1 MAKMKRLAFISLLLL
16 LVSHLTHSRSIR
28 EDSNLAISDDGESK
42 SSSFLEWSYLS
53 ATTET
58 CEPTYGFLPCSSNVW
73 GLLFLIVVYEFLLS
87 LGGKYVATG
96 SNLFFQII
104 GPGIFGASLFQ
115 FLGTIPQIVLILV
128 STLSGSLE
136 AAQQR
141 ASLGMGLV
149 AGTTVMLLTLVWGTS
164 VVLGSYDLSAA
175 ITIDKS
181 GSSKSDVDITDYCCS
196 SSAGLWHC
204 YGCGNKLYCTDNV
217 DNVGSFSHPSAGKSF
232 QFVVREK
239 SDYSYCSLIV
249 TFILLFAY
257 IFYQIFQPWIQ
268 NRRFEY
274 LMNKYA
280 KDKLL
285 RLLSTNGKPDTRK
298 IQELFSK
305 IDKDGSRSVSA
316 AELRVLLLG
325 VKMDDDDLSTDRDVE
340 NILGSF
346 DTSGDGRISQ
356 DEFIKGMTT
365 LISDISDQTP
375 DRIKI
380 AGGNNSQNNSQLQQ
394 GLLTSSTRTSTSK
407 VQRFSNSWLNYS
419 RALFFVTVG
428 TVMLCALGEPLI
440 KSVVGF
446 SQATNLPS
454 FCVSYLAIP
463 FALNYGAAIQSIASS
478 RQKTQKSISLT
489 LSALY
494 GGVYMNNIIG
504 LIVFLAPVYA
514 RNLQADSFAEILVV
528 LIICIL
534 MTLLTSFRTTFPRW
548 LGYLVLLLYPI
559 SLALIYLVTS
569 VLNWS

>member
-1 MAKMKRLAFISLLLL
+1 MAKMKRLAIICLLLL
-16 LVSHLTHSRSIR
+16 LVSHLAHSRSIR
-28 EDSNLAISDDGESK
+28 PAISDDGESK

-58 CEPTYGFLPCSSNVW
+58 CEPTYGFLPCSTNVW
-73 GLLFLIVVYEFLLS
+73 GLLFLILVYEFLLS

-96 SNLFFQII
+96 SNLFFQIT

-115 FLGTIPQIVLILV
+115 FLGTFPQIILVLV
-128 STLSGSLE
+128 STLSGSQE

-149 AGTTVMLLTLVWGTS
+149 AGTTVMLLTLIWGTS

-181 GSSKSDVDITDYCCS
+181 GSPKSNLKVLYADSLTFIDSIAGTKVLLSFS
-196 SSAGLWHC
+196 SSGRRVTILIA
-204 YGCGNKLYCTDNV
+204 
-217 DNVGSFSHPSAGKSF
+217 
-232 QFVVREK
+232 
-239 SDYSYCSLIV
+239 LIV

-298 IQELFSK
+298 IQELFTK

-340 NILGSF
+340 NILESF

-380 AGGNNSQNNSQLQQ
+380 GG
-394 GLLTSSTRTSTSK
+394 
-407 VQRFSNSWLNYS
+407 
-419 RALFFVTVG
+419 VG

-446 SQATNLPS
+446 SQAANLPS

-463 FALNYGAAIQSIASS
+463 FALNYGAAIQSIASA

-534 MTLLTSFRTTFPRW
+534 MTLLASFRTTFPRW

-569 VLNWS
+569 VFNWS

>member
-1 MAKMKRLAFISLLLL
+1 MVKMKRLAFISLLLL

-149 AGTTVMLLTLVWGTS
+149 AGTTVMLLTLIWGTS

-181 GSSKSDVDITDYCCS
+181 GSRKSIVVS
-196 SSAGLWHC
+196 SSAG
-204 YGCGNKLYCTDNV
+204 YGIVTDV
-217 DNVGSFSHPSAGKSF
+217 
-232 QFVVREK
+232 ET
-239 SDYSYCSLIV
+239 SYTARIMLITLVPFLILLLAKVFHSSSGRRVTILIALIV

-257 IFYQIFQPWIQ
+257 IFYQTRTVVDPYQQQ
-268 NRRFEY
+268 N
-274 LMNKYA
+274 
-280 KDKLL
+280 
-285 RLLSTNGKPDTRK
+285 S
-298 IQELFSK
+298 
-305 IDKDGSRSVSA
+305 
-316 AELRVLLLG
+316 LLLG

-346 DTSGDGRISQ
+346 DTSG
-356 DEFIKGMTT
+356 
-365 LISDISDQTP
+365 
-375 DRIKI
+375 
-380 AGGNNSQNNSQLQQ
+380 
-394 GLLTSSTRTSTSK
+394 RT
-407 VQRFSNSWLNYS
+407 Y
-419 RALFFVTVG
+419 
-428 TVMLCALGEPLI
+428 
-440 KSVVGF
+440 
-446 SQATNLPS
+446 
-454 FCVSYLAIP
+454 
-463 FALNYGAAIQSIASS
+463 QS
-478 RQKTQKSISLT
+478 
-489 LSALY
+489 
-494 GGVYMNNIIG
+494 G
-504 LIVFLAPVYA
+504 
-514 RNLQADSFAEILVV
+514 
-528 LIICIL
+528 
-534 MTLLTSFRTTFPRW
+534 
-548 LGYLVLLLYPI
+548 
-559 SLALIYLVTS
+559 
-569 VLNWS
+569 